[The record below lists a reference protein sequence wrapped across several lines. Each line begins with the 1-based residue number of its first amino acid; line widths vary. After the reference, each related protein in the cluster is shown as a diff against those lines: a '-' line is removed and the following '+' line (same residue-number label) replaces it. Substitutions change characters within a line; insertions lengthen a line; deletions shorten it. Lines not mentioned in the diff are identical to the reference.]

1 MNIARE
7 LLKVA
12 MDVTL
17 GEAGLSKT
25 WQAQFPPKTLCLRCG
40 GDARIAFVAH
50 EGLDHTETGEMVWQI
65 HPNEGAQGGS
75 YWLHDACAVAVYLCE
90 DCLEP
95 MALFNQA

>member
-40 GDARIAFVAH
+40 GDARIAFVV
-50 EGLDHTETGEMVWQI
+50 L
-65 HPNEGAQGGS
+65 GAYDVNLIVGFPQ
-75 YWLHDACAVAVYLCE
+75 E
-90 DCLEP
+90 
-95 MALFNQA
+95 